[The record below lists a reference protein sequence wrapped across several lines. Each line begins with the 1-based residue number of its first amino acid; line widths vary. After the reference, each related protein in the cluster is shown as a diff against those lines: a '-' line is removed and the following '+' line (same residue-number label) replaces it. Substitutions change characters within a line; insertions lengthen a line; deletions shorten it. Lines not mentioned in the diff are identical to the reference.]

1 MSLKTIARRFFGA
14 FGNTTVVYLD
24 EDGIPIGR
32 RTVSTVTGEP
42 SAISHTMSVDAVL
55 AALRSAE
62 SGDTERLF
70 SLYREIIL
78 GNAHFQNLF
87 NQRKLNVLTKALN
100 IVPQDAKNPDD
111 VRAAEVA
118 QILTQTPGW
127 SRVGL
132 NHLLN
137 GHLYPLAVLEQCY
150 EAAPANPFGVRYRP
164 AEFAPVPYHLL
175 DWSTGQLQIWD
186 ADTEYGTRLGTRQ
199 APTTGR
205 HIVHRGHLLTHI
217 PDNWGG
223 PLRAALFWWLF
234 ATMSRDWWV
243 RFLDRLGIPLM
254 VGKYDTADTESK
266 AVLTRAFAA
275 ATRLFGL
282 VISKETDV
290 DFHEVNTTGGGDAFE
305 KIHTFANGELSK
317 LILGQT
323 MTVTAQAGG
332 LGGAQASVQEN
343 VQGSIEAW
351 DLTALAET
359 VNLNVIAFFL
369 RINGIAGR
377 AVMQVATDTMAE
389 LKVRTDFLKAA
400 KEAGLE
406 PTDEA
411 IDVLNKASGLPMQR
425 AAAPVAIPGTPAAF
439 SRGNGQHSSDVLRR
453 LGLPTNDQLDSI
465 ASKAAP
471 DLAAAFLGRY
481 AGVREL
487 IAASTSAEDLE
498 HRLHVHFSNL
508 PAHHLAPILEDAM
521 VAFSATAA
529 ASVRSR

>member
-1 MSLKTIARRFFGA
+1 MSLRTFLSTLFARPAA
-14 FGNTTVVYLD
+14 FYA
-24 EDGIPIGR
+24 EDGIPFGR
-32 RTVSTVTGEP
+32 TTGTSVQGEP

-62 SGDTERLF
+62 AGDTERLF

-78 GNAHFQNLF
+78 GHAHTQNLF

-100 IVPQDAKNPDD
+100 IVPGDAKLPED
-111 VRAAEVA
+111 VKAAEAA
-118 QILTQTPGW
+118 QILKRVPGW

-132 NHLLN
+132 NQLLN
-137 GHLYPLAVLEQCY
+137 GHLYPVALLEQCY
-150 EAAPANPFGVRYRP
+150 AIAPANPLGIRYVP
-164 AEFAPVPYHLL
+164 AEFAAVPYHLL
-175 DWSTGQLQIWD
+175 DWTTGHLQIWD
-186 ADTEYGTRLGTRQ
+186 ADPTYGTRLGTRHD
-199 APTTGR
+199 PTPGR
-205 HIVHRGHLLTHI
+205 HIVHRGHLLSHI

-254 VGKYDTADTESK
+254 VGKYDTADTGSK

-275 ATRLFGL
+275 ATKLFGL

-290 DFHEVNTTGGGDAFE
+290 EFHEVNTSGHGDAFE
-305 KIHTFANGELSK
+305 KIHSFANGELSK

-359 VNLNVIAFFL
+359 VNNAIIGFFL
-369 RINGIAGR
+369 RVNGIAGR

-400 KEAGLE
+400 HEAGLE
-406 PTDEA
+406 PTDGA
-411 IDVLNKASGLPMQR
+411 IQVLNDASGLPMRR
-425 AAAPVAIPGTPAAF
+425 AAVLPPVIPPVPAAF
-439 SRGNGQHSSDVLRR
+439 SRGSGPHAADVLRR
-453 LGLPTNDQLDSI
+453 LGLPTNDQLDTI

-471 DLAAAFLGRY
+471 DLAGQFLGRY

-487 IAASTSAEDLE
+487 IAASTSADDLE
-498 HRLHVHFSNL
+498 HRLHVHFSHL
-508 PAHHLAPILEDAM
+508 PAHHLAPILEDAL

-529 ASVRSR
+529 ASSSRTR